1 MGKYKITCTKKQK
14 QALLRSII
22 CHNEFGCP
30 FDNECPENGCP
41 QCVEENIDFTIIKE
55 DKA

>member
-1 MGKYKITCTKKQK
+1 MGKIKITCTKAQK